1 MGDPETA
8 LGGFVFALSSAP
20 LWLWDSLATWIR
32 LSFVGKSPVDR
43 STGNRP
49 RGASAFKIPSLESPG
64 AGEEDPTPDHVRA
77 LGFCLSSD
85 GKKYLMAEFSLST
98 MSDRVGNP

>member
-1 MGDPETA
+1 MV
-8 LGGFVFALSSAP
+8 FVFASTSAP

-49 RGASAFKIPSLESPG
+49 RGTPACDIPSLESPG

-77 LGFCLSSD
+77 LGFHLSSD
-85 GKKYLMAEFSLST
+85 GKRNRISWQDFL
-98 MSDRVGNP
+98 